1 MNSMMSLGLSR
12 PKPRASGTSAPVRT
26 VRSNLNKREAAPAA
40 RIQTSFNSKEL
51 SSSQNVPSKRTSK
64 LSSSTRPRVKDSAK
78 HRRLKGK
85 QKVKDLAELY
95 GGKKTKVKLKMGK
108 KAIKS
113 RLKNKY
119 KNKARPTNEPVS
131 LASAR
136 TIPKVG
142 LARMNLPVKP
152 RLPLAAKNKRI
163 PAKFRFKAKDENK
176 YAVDKRIPIQGC
188 NIELLESED
197 TWVAGTVA
205 SVEKIS
211 GTKMYWLHVLYA
223 DGRVEQTT
231 FPGPDSRLPEGE
243 GITPTEGGFEGAD
256 QRQVAI
262 RKEGEVLLDE
272 VRDEIERLEADIHK
286 NKISKIHENVTA
298 ELQGEIEAEDGV
310 VSQLEADVQKQVVD
324 EKDADD
330 EIKEESPD
338 RTRRRKNSTNNPF
351 VDDEDG
357 LLDGEREVGFGDVTP
372 EWKDDDDDENAGGDA
387 SYEASLK
394 ETKEQDSKTQVEVQV
409 PSETLDRIAQINMEL
424 AQDEEDDDDNEADYG
439 EEMRNMKLEVE
450 AAKVAADTLDRIAQI
465 NRELTMENDDSLNED
480 G

>member
-211 GTKMYWLHVLYA
+211 GTRMYWLHVLYA

-372 EWKDDDDDENAGGDA
+372 EWKDDDDENAGGDA